1 MTGVKFTH
9 VPFRGGAQAVVEV
22 LARRIDFMVDPPLSM
37 IEHVRSGKF
46 RALAVTTA
54 KRSPSFPD
62 TPTVAEAAVPAFEA
76 AAWFGLIGP
85 RGMPD
90 DIVQRL
96 NAACASVLADSAVRE
111 KIKGLGA
118 EARHSSPKEI
128 TNLIATDIK
137 RWSDVVEKANIERI

>member
-1 MTGVKFTH
+1 MYVGNPAGLYSYLYENFWSEPALH
-9 VPFRGGAQAVVEV
+9 CSRAALIG
-22 LARRIDFMVDPPLSM
+22 RRT
-37 IEHVRSGKF
+37 VRLTFNKF

-62 TPTVAEAAVPAFEA
+62 TPTVAEAAVPGFEA

-128 TNLIATDIK
+128 TDLIATDIK